1 VDKPLYIEEQ
11 SITDACLYLFIII
24 IIIIIIIH
32 YVWPV
37 STMP

>member
-24 IIIIIIIH
+24 IIIMFG
-32 YVWPV
+32 P
-37 STMP
+37 